1 MDDQTLKQYLE
12 SRERELSEI
21 DFFALVFDALEAS
34 PSMEAREVLE
44 SYLLKFSHVDEDRVA
59 RYLEQFL
66 SDSRDDRSEFA
77 LLELSTLAR
86 TTDTLAHK
94 ILAKFG
100 SQWEQHKI
108 PRELIPQH
116 RLDAE
121 KKRKEFERYLQARFE
136 TMPDEEFFEL
146 IFDLLNNN
154 PSAEAREALEIYLVS
169 LAHLD
174 PDRVVRYLEPF
185 LSDPNPVRRNF
196 TALDI
201 ATLVT
206 GPKSLASKVLAKY
219 FGEELTKD
227 GITRAIME
235 RFLELSPGGSSEE

>member
-34 PSMEAREVLE
+34 PSQEAREVLE
-44 SYLLKFSHVDEDRVA
+44 SYLLKYSHVDADRVA

-66 SDSRDDRSEFA
+66 SDSRDNRAEFA
-77 LLELSTLAR
+77 LLELTTLSR

-100 SQWEQHKI
+100 SEWKQHRI
-108 PRELIPQH
+108 PREMY
-116 RLDAE
+116 REEWLDEE
-121 KKRKEFERYLQARFE
+121 KKREEMDHYLQTRFE
-136 TMPDEEFFEL
+136 TMPEEEFFEL
-146 IFDLLNNN
+146 IFNFLNNN
-154 PSAEAREALEIYLVS
+154 PSAGPREALEIYLMT
-169 LAHLD
+169 LADLD

-185 LSDPNPVRRNF
+185 LSDPNPVTRNF
-196 TALDI
+196 TALNI
-201 ATLVT
+201 ATLVR

-219 FGEELTKD
+219 LGEELTED
-227 GITRAIME
+227 GIRRAIME
-235 RFLELSPGGSSEE
+235 RFLEIFPGGSSEE